1 MTRSGDIVACGGTP
15 AGSLIKFNFLKGEIV
30 ARYRKTAIAALA
42 ASALVLTT
50 SAASAREVKLNDVA
64 GEAFKAS
71 SMSWAYFR
79 GGLTYYAATTPNI
92 FKDARATAM
101 MMGLNDESTFTLN
114 IRGIDE
120 SAIGNEYPAHL
131 HVGTCDA
138 DDPGAAGG
146 HYNTDIIAGNASPEV
161 SDKTEVHLDFT
172 VRAEGA
178 ARVVVRVP
186 FVPTVAPEG
195 GSRSIVIHSNESS
208 TRLACLPLDIKT
220 LTSSR

>member
-1 MTRSGDIVACGGTP
+1 VTRSGDKGLWGDP
-15 AGSLIKFNFLKGEIV
+15 SRDFDQFKFLKGEIV

-42 ASALVLTT
+42 ASALILTT
-50 SAASAREVKLNDVA
+50 SAASAREVNLNDIG

-79 GGLTYYAATTPNI
+79 GGLTDYTTTTPNI
-92 FKDARATAM
+92 FEGARATAM
-101 MMGLNDESTFTLN
+101 MMGLNGESTFTLN

-120 SAIGNEYPAHL
+120 SAVGNEYPAHL
-131 HVGTCDA
+131 HVGPCDA
-138 DDPGAAGG
+138 NDPSAAGG
-146 HYNTDIIAGNASPEV
+146 HYNTDVIAGIGSPEV
-161 SDKTEVHLDFT
+161 SEKTEVHLDFT
-172 VRAEGA
+172 VRETGT

-195 GSRSIVIHSNESS
+195 GSRSIVIHSSETS

>member
-1 MTRSGDIVACGGTP
+1 VTRSGDKWPVGNP
-15 AGSLIKFNFLKGEIV
+15 SRDFDQFKFLKGEIV

-42 ASALVLTT
+42 AFALVLTT
-50 SAASAREVKLNDVA
+50 SAASAREVNLSDIG

-79 GGLTYYAATTPNI
+79 GGLTEYTTTPPNI
-92 FKDARATAM
+92 FDGARATAM
-101 MMGLNDESTFTLN
+101 MMGLNDQSTFTLS

-131 HVGTCDA
+131 HVGPCDA
-138 DDPGAAGG
+138 NDPGAAGG
-146 HYNTDIIAGNASPEV
+146 HYNTDIIAGIGSPKV
-161 SDKTEVHLDFT
+161 SEKTEVHLDFT
-172 VRAEGA
+172 VRETGTAH
-178 ARVVVRVP
+178 VVVRVP

-195 GSRSIVIHSNESS
+195 GSRSIVIHSGETS
-208 TRLACLPLDIKT
+208 TRLACLPLNIKT

>member
-1 MTRSGDIVACGGTP
+1 MACGGTP
-15 AGSLIKFNFLKGEIV
+15 AGDFDQFKFLKGEIV

-42 ASALVLTT
+42 ISALVLTT
-50 SAASAREVKLNDVA
+50 GAASAREFNLRHVA
-64 GEAFKAS
+64 RGMSAS
-71 SMSWAYFR
+71 SMSWAYFH
-79 GGLTYYAATTPNI
+79 GELTDYTTTTPDI
-92 FKDARATAM
+92 FKGARATAM

-114 IRGIDE
+114 IRGIDK

-146 HYNTDIIAGNASPEV
+146 HYNTDTIAGVASPDV
-161 SDKTEVHLDFT
+161 SEKTEVHLDFT
-172 VRAEGA
+172 VKEKGT

-195 GSRSIVIHSNESS
+195 ASRAIVIHSNESS
-208 TRLACLPLDIKT
+208 TRLACLPLNIKT